1 MLKQI
6 DKLYAKL
13 PHTNVVNSSV
23 RFGVRVMA
31 NYWVRYLMP
40 IKEKCCEIKEDTI
53 IVSLTTYPARIKTVW
68 MTIACL
74 LNQDYENMRVVLWL
88 SKEQFHD
95 RTNLPSK
102 LQKLQKKGL
111 IIKFKKDDLRSH
123 KKYYYAFSEYP
134 RNVVVTVDDDILYHP
149 HLISALVESHLQH
162 PTDIVCSRAVNIDKR
177 NKYSLWS
184 RSHATISSWKI
195 LPTGI
200 GGVLYPP
207 NSLDDRL
214 FDVDAIKQT
223 CINGDDL
230 WLNFMCRLKGTKVT
244 KTAFK
249 TGLITILSSQDTA
262 LCNTNCGENKNDQQI
277 DAISQWANTRMNIDF
292 FYQVEEDENR
302 VTKNH

>member
-1 MLKQI
+1 MLELI
-6 DKLYAKL
+6 DRFYAIL
-13 PHTNVVNSSV
+13 PHTNVVNSSF
-23 RFGVRVMA
+23 RFGIRVMA
-31 NYWVRYLMP
+31 NWWVRYFMP
-40 IKEKCCEIKEDTI
+40 IKQKCVAIKEDTI

-74 LNQDYENMRVVLWL
+74 LNQDYKNMRVILWL

-95 RTNLPSK
+95 LSGLPSY

-111 IIKFKKDDLRSH
+111 VIKFKDDDLRSH

-134 RNVVVTVDDDILYHP
+134 QNIVVTVDDDILYHP
-149 HLISALVESHLQH
+149 HLISALVENHLQH
-162 PTDIVCSRAVNIDKR
+162 PADVICNRAVNIDTR

-184 RSHATISSWKI
+184 HSHATNSSWKI

-207 NSLDDRL
+207 NSLDARIYN
-214 FDVDAIKQT
+214 VDAIKQT

-277 DAISQWANTRMNIDF
+277 DSISQWANTQMNIDF
-292 FYQVEEDENR
+292 FYRVEE
-302 VTKNH
+302 